1 MPPRKRKIEDIIE
14 EQDTL
19 LANIVKIARKGGDVV
34 KEVFRFQNN
43 QETNPHDDFSVS
55 RPPYWKVE
63 EIAETKGFEPSPC
76 LTPLMESYS
85 SNFDRTS
92 EAGCRTAVDFMLNEC
107 LTAMKRNTSPP
118 SSTSQSSIASR
129 AKSDDQTTD
138 ERSMTPPPFQDI
150 KIFGEVSFSHRI
162 TPAKD
167 QLAPSL
173 YLGVTV
179 NGRVD
184 HGLGR
189 TIRSLRKL
197 GKRHFQSLL
206 LLVDAKTAASIEA
219 AFSQLV
225 VYLGSLHQSRLSR
238 HRSDASVYGVA
249 SDGYLFTF
257 VTITHEG
264 VLKRSKQFNIM
275 ENPGDLVT
283 VLGCLK
289 YLLEKSASIT
299 PNLIPKRN
307 GGHALDGDGD
317 EDPAFDLDDNEFMH
331 PPSDDD

>member
-1 MPPRKRKIEDIIE
+1 MAAKEFSLE
-14 EQDTL
+14 E
-19 LANIVKIARKGGDVV
+19 AVV
-34 KEVFRFQNN
+34 AFGLQFK
-43 QETNPHDDFSVS
+43 DDFSVS
-55 RPPYWKVE
+55 RPPYWNVE

-85 SNFDRTS
+85 CNFDRTS
-92 EAGCRTAVDFMLNEC
+92 EAGCRTAVDFILNEC
-107 LTAMKRNTSPP
+107 LTAMRSQKRNTSPP
-118 SSTSQSSIASR
+118 SSTSQSSIGSR

-138 ERSMTPPPFQDI
+138 ERSMRTPPPFQDI
-150 KIFGEVSFSHRI
+150 KVFGGVSFSHKI
-162 TPAKD
+162 NATKGA
-167 QLAPSL
+167 LFW
-173 YLGVTV
+173 GVTV

-184 HGLGR
+184 HGIGR
-189 TIRSLRKL
+189 TITSFRHS
-197 GKRHFQSLL
+197 GKRNFQSLL
-206 LLVDAKTAASIEA
+206 LLVEAKTKGSIDEA
-219 AFSQLV
+219 LAQLV

-275 ENPGDLVT
+275 EHPEDLVT

-331 PPSDDD
+331 PPPDDD